1 MLGASRA
8 ALMASGGGG
17 DPYFANV
24 SLLLHMDGANL
35 STTFTDSSPN
45 AFTMTTAGG
54 AKISTAQSKFGG
66 ASGLFASGGDKITHA
81 TDADFDFGT
90 GDFSIEWFQRW
101 TSISGN
107 QTVYDYGYAFEAN
120 GLLIQTGAGTGA
132 YRVFINA
139 ATVLTEGSGASTET
153 WYYYCLTRS
162 GTTVTLRRDGTITG
176 SGTSSGNI
184 SGGTLSIGD
193 GYDYAGYPVV
203 GHLDEMRVT
212 KGVVRDGSAVR
223 TAPFP
228 DS

>member
-1 MLGASRA
+1 
-8 ALMASGGGG
+8 MASGGGG

-54 AKISTAQSKFGG
+54 AQISTAQSKFGG
-66 ASGLFASGGDKITHA
+66 ASGLFASSGDQITHA

-107 QTVYDYGYAFEAN
+107 QTVYDYGYTAAN
-120 GLLIQTGAGTGA
+120 GLLVQTGAGTGT
-132 YRVFINA
+132 YRVFID
-139 ATVLTEGSGASTET
+139 TSLVLTEGSAASTGT
-153 WYYYCLTRS
+153 WHYYCLTRS

-184 SGGTLSIGD
+184 SGGTLAIGD
-193 GYDYAGYPVV
+193 GYTPNARFQIRGY
-203 GHLDEMRVT
+203 LDEMRVT
-212 KGVVRDGSAVR
+212 KGVVRDGSVVP